1 MPLAALL
8 LVLGLASAVCR
19 AAETPPE
26 VFLGKR
32 CAIHL
37 SADTELAIADDNG
50 FCSFKPAGEAKPIR
64 FKIVPGLADTNMV
77 SFEAADQPGFYLRH
91 FFSRLKVDPKPPRPD
106 PFYPGDAT
114 FEVRPSR
121 TGMGLRLRSFNW
133 RECYVAATFT
143 KKAYIVPDPDPEAM
157 ALDIV
162 Y

>member
-1 MPLAALL
+1 M
-8 LVLGLASAVCR
+8 LVLGLTSTVCR

-50 FCSFKPAGEAKPIR
+50 FCFFKLTSAAKPLS

-77 SFEAADQPGFYLRH
+77 SFELADRPGFYLRH
-91 FFSRLKVDPKPPRPD
+91 FFSRLKVDPKPPRPE
-106 PFYPGDAT
+106 PFFPADAT

-121 TGMGLRLRSFNW
+121 TGQGLRLKSFNY
-133 RECYVAATFT
+133 RDCYIAATFT